1 MYDDADASR
10 QRQGIRQLDPPH
22 ARSCQPPPRT
32 VSCVIS
38 RATARALSRTNLRD
52 PFYVPCGRG
61 GKWCSAT
68 RSPPWLRETCH
79 VFLCVLRPY
88 RPWSNHAPCSHL
100 CLRRFAC
107 AGDSRGLSST
117 HSHIRHNS
125 YTISPWAAGG
135 EPVWSCCPSPCRARR
150 RRRPS
155 HPARTRLRGPSE
167 SGGARESRKT
177 AAPIFARPFR
187 FCVLLNYSMRWPLRG
202 GWGDARAR
210 GAAPHARRR
219 PHTHVKA
226 SGAGGAS
233 GRQE

>member
-125 YTISPWAAGG
+125 YIRSPWAAGG

-177 AAPIFARPFR
+177 AAPIDHSVHSLYSLGLFAFA
-187 FCVLLNYSMRWPLRG
+187 FCLITVCVGRCAGDG
-202 GWGDARAR
+202 GTRARA
-210 GAAPHARRR
+210 AR
-219 PHTHVKA
+219 PHTR
-226 SGAGGAS
+226 GG
-233 GRQE
+233 GRTHT